1 MPAEALVPERHM
13 QMHMQMHIQK
23 RNESMGVTGQLKRVF
38 LRFPDKNGT
47 FESSRNACKALQ
59 IGGDAD
65 N

>member
-1 MPAEALVPERHM
+1 M